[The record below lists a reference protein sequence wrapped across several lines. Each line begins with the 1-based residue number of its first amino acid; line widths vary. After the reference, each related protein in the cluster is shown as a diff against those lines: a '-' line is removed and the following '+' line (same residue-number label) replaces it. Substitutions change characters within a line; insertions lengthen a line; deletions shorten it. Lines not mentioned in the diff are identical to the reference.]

1 MDVDCRQS
9 SPEALHCQSRLLQW
23 HPSYFKEDEAA
34 PFKDFQTYD
43 THTANPAEAMTWF
56 CMAQR
61 SGAGIWLWFA
71 SCVVAGKSAWLQT
84 FLAGNLDTKTR
95 WRYVLP
101 KDVTHNLPLL
111 NM

>member
-34 PFKDFQTYD
+34 PFQTYD
-43 THTANPAEAMTWF
+43 THTSDPAEAMTWF

-61 SGAGIWLWFA
+61 KPVPVPEGMAKTL
-71 SCVVAGKSAWLQT
+71 VRL
-84 FLAGNLDTKTR
+84 LKTR
-95 WRYVLP
+95 SESKLSSDSETAKSCFPTRSVQRRPGSLM
-101 KDVTHNLPLL
+101 LL
-111 NM
+111 